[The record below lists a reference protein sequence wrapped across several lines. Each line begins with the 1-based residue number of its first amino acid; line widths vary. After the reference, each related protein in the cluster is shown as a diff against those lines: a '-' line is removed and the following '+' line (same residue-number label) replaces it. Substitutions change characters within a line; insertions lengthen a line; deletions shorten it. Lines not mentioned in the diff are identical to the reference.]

1 MGDNFSISYSA
12 QSREETDELFAR
24 ISEGGTVTMAP
35 ADMFWGDYFGSC
47 SDKFGINWQ
56 FDCEHKE

>member
-1 MGDNFSISYSA
+1 
-12 QSREETDELFAR
+12 
-24 ISEGGTVTMAP
+24 MAP